1 MVIELGMVSVLTG
14 MGVYFVKSTDLPK
27 DLKSRSEQMKLQS
40 TNQSTQYKPKFNFE
54 KIQNKTIITEK
65 VVIDTEIEMQK
76 NLELRLEQE
85 KEMNALTLKITTL
98 EQEIRDN
105 NQRNAEILLEIDN
118 YLNQLEKLNNQRIS

>member
-27 DLKSRSEQMKLQS
+27 DLKNRSEQMKIQGLSQA
-40 TNQSTQYKPKFNFE
+40 TQMKPKFNFE
-54 KIQNKTIITEK
+54 KLQNKTNQTEE
-65 VVIDTEIEMQK
+65 VIVNTELEKQK
-76 NLELRLEQE
+76 KLELRLEQE
-85 KEMNALTLKITTL
+85 KEMNLLTLKITTL

-118 YLNQLEKLNNQRIS
+118 YLSQLEKLNNQRVS